1 MSNIVFLMTIFGSW
15 DQIFTVNGKKQALF
29 LRFWN
34 IFSEKNFQK
43 ISSYL
48 RAFRAVMVS
57 TCGIAPGPSWEQDI
71 ADFKTQFLAAQQ
83 LFGLKETPKIH
94 IILQHI
100 PDFIR

>member
-1 MSNIVFLMTIFGSW
+1 MPYHGCVLE
-15 DQIFTVNGKKQALF
+15 GKECSQVLDDVDSLEESLPDNLKPV
-29 LRFWN
+29 
-34 IFSEKNFQK
+34 
-43 ISSYL
+43 SSYL

-57 TCGIAPGPSWEQDI
+57 TCGVTPGPFWEDDI
-71 ADFKTQFLAAQQ
+71 DDFKAQFLTVQQ